1 MALTKINHRSVSGQV
16 TNAQMPTD
24 MTSNFPTGAVLQTQ
38 IGRINNTVATAS
50 ATSFQA
56 TGLFVDITLTAA
68 SNMVKLHFDAKTA
81 FNTSSSYAGANWGI
95 YRKIGSG
102 AMSSWKMGGGWD
114 HYLNRTSYAHDF
126 YPHLSYYFTDSPNTT
141 SVLRYEIYVKMYG
154 ASTQAQQYFPDN
166 VSTIPSAGYAP
177 GMPANALIDRGLLI
191 AEEIKV

>member
-16 TNAQMPTD
+16 TNAQLPTD
-24 MTSNFPTGAVLQTQ
+24 MTSNFPNGAILQTQ
-38 IGRINNTVATAS
+38 IGRINSSVTTAS
-50 ATSFQA
+50 AASFQA
-56 TGLFVDITLTAA
+56 TGLFVDITLTQA
-68 SNMVKLHFDAKTA
+68 SNMVKLHWDAKTA

-114 HYLNRTSYAHDF
+114 HYLNRTGYAHDF

-141 SVLRYEIYVKMYG
+141 DTLRYEIYVKMYG
-154 ASTQAQQYFPDN
+154 ASSQAQQYFTDN
-166 VSTIPSAGYAP
+166 IGTVPSSGYAP
-177 GMPANALIDRGLLI
+177 GMPANAIIDRGILI

>member
-16 TNAQMPTD
+16 TSAQMPAG
-24 MTSNFPTGAVLQTQ
+24 SVVQTQ
-38 IGRINNTVATAS
+38 IGRINSSVTTAS

-68 SNMVKLHFDAKTA
+68 SNMVKLHWDAKTEM
-81 FNTSSSYAGANWGI
+81 NTSSSYAGANWGI

-114 HYLNRTSYAHDF
+114 HYLNRSGYQHDF
-126 YPHLSYYFTDSPNTT
+126 YPHVSYYFTDSPNTT
-141 SVLRYEIYVKMYG
+141 SVLRYEIYVKTYG
-154 ASTQAQQYFPDN
+154 ASSQAQKYFTDN
-166 VSTIPSAGYAP
+166 IGSVPSAGYAP
-177 GMPANALIDRGLLI
+177 GMPANAIIDRGLLI